1 MLTLKIHENMNMN
14 MHQELVNWLI
24 TCSLG
29 PAVVVEPVAGPVDLE
44 GFIHGGGLGA
54 REVSGHGNRQKQG
67 RELTVCESERN
78 EEGVGLFIETKERRT
93 KD

>member
-1 MLTLKIHENMNMN
+1 MCRE
-14 MHQELVNWLI
+14 
-24 TCSLG
+24 
-29 PAVVVEPVAGPVDLE
+29 AAGWVSDPGYL
-44 GFIHGGGLGA
+44 GGGLGA